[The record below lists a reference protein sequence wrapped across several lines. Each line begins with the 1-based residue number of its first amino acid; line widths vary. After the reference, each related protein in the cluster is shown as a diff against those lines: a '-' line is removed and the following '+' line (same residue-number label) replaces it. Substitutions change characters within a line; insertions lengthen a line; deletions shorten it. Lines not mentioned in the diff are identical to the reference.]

1 MKKFFALIALS
12 VLCGCSYNA
21 HKPQTQQ
28 EQICSELKRDI
39 VFDTA
44 STPSTGSASSTQ
56 YAEMLRRYDKNG
68 CNNLE
73 NK

>member
-1 MKKFFALIALS
+1 MKKLFVLIAL

-28 EQICSELKRDI
+28 EQICAELKRDI
-39 VFDTA
+39 VFNTA
-44 STPSTGSASSTQ
+44 SIPATQSASSTQ
-56 YAEMLRRYDKNG
+56 YAEMLRNYDKNG

-73 NK
+73 NN

>member
-1 MKKFFALIALS
+1 MKKLLTLIASLT
-12 VLCGCSYNA
+12 LCGCAYNA
-21 HKPQTQQ
+21 NKPQTQQ

-56 YAEMLRRYDKNG
+56 YAEMLRKYDKNG